1 MQGITFPFWS
11 GIQDIA
17 VWQICA
23 ISVKVSFYVI
33 WSKKYVG
40 AYVLDKSTLLI
51 SVIFF
56 VGLFCVLITAVIC
69 LHAQVRL
76 DIFCF

>member
-1 MQGITFPFWS
+1 MQGITFPLWS

-23 ISVKVSFYVI
+23 MQEYL
-33 WSKKYVG
+33 
-40 AYVLDKSTLLI
+40 AYQCY
-51 SVIFF
+51 FF

-76 DIFCF
+76 DIF